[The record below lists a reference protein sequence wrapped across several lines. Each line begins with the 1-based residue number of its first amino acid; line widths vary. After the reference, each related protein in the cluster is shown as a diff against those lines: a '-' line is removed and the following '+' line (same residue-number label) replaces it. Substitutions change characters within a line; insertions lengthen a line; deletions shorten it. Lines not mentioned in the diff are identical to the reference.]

1 MSLFNW
7 GYDNGV
13 KKTGLDKICDLVSAQ
28 CDEFCRGYSAN
39 NKYGSF
45 AQALEVKCK
54 NVASV
59 FYSNSNRDAL
69 TFQPMSYYEAL
80 ADEIEEDSDKLNRLA
95 ACLFGVVLGALYCK
109 TYNQHKDAKDGSDKS
124 INTEAGDLYSEMEND
139 KKIIMKKI
147 KKDISETEVPNKNLV
162 LKMAGNCVA
171 FLKDPMTIE
180 LPETIGSSQELGE
193 IAYAL
198 VDQKL
203 EGDPFPLVDIFITSS
218 LFRAIAVTG

>member
-1 MSLFNW
+1 MKN
-7 GYDNGV
+7 
-13 KKTGLDKICDLVSAQ
+13 KKRKWILYLILLIAAI
-28 CDEFCRGYSAN
+28 F
-39 NKYGSF
+39 
-45 AQALEVKCK
+45 L
-54 NVASV
+54 VAS
-59 FYSNSNRDAL
+59 
-69 TFQPMSYYEAL
+69 
-80 ADEIEEDSDKLNRLA
+80 EESSLNVLGSLKLNRLA

-109 TYNQHKDAKDGSDKS
+109 TYNQHKDAKDGSGKS

>member
-1 MSLFNW
+1 MSLLNL
-7 GYDNGV
+7 GYDSGA

-28 CDEFCRGYSAN
+28 CDEFCKDYSAN

-45 AQALEVKCK
+45 LQALEAKCK

-80 ADEIEEDSDKLNRLA
+80 ADEIEEDSDKLSQLA
-95 ACLFGVVLGALYCK
+95 ACLFGAVLGALYCK
-109 TYNQHKDAKDGSDKS
+109 TYNQHKGAKSGSSKS
-124 INTEAGDLYSEMEND
+124 IDTEVGDLYSEMEND
-139 KKIIMKKI
+139 KKKIIGKI
-147 KKDISETEVPNKNLV
+147 KKDLSETEIPNKKLV
-162 LKMAGNCVA
+162 LKMAENCVA